1 MDTQKWYET
10 PLFKNVA
17 GLALS
22 LILGYLLAKFDIKPV
37 QPIEIKIPDSVVQSK
52 EVHIHFDGNQPSV
65 RQKE

>member
-10 PLFKNVA
+10 PLFKNAA
-17 GLALS
+17 GVVLFMILS
-22 LILGYLLAKFDIKPV
+22 FLWAKFDIKPV